1 MTLFTFCLSIWYGI
15 QYGTVYKPFLICSDW
30 TKFLAE
36 LTFLRRIFCKNGYPE
51 NFIGKCFTK
60 FLDDIR
66 FFKEKVP
73 TMERKPLLFV
83 LPWLEVISSQT
94 ISNLQE
100 AFKGV
105 LKCCKIEI
113 PWWTPWWSRYHSF
126 QSIGV
131 LYGTLA

>member
-36 LTFLRRIFCKNGYPE
+36 LTFLRRIFCKNDYPE
-51 NFIGKCFTK
+51 NFIGKYFTK

-66 FFKEKVP
+66 LFKEKVP

-83 LPWLEVISSQT
+83 LPWLEVISLQT

-113 PWWTPWWSRYHSF
+113 P
-126 QSIGV
+126 
-131 LYGTLA
+131 